1 MIRDVDISEIWDGR
15 FYTASDLVKADTMD
29 CKGCSDCC
37 RTMTDTI
44 LLDPWDIRQMK
55 QVTGLDFDRLL
66 EKHIT
71 LTVADGLITPVMA
84 MAEDGACTFLD
95 GNGRCTIHT
104 SRPGFCRL
112 FPLGR
117 YYDDGGD
124 FRYFLQAKE
133 CPKPRVKTR
142 VSKWLGIDD
151 LPRYEEY
158 VRQWHAFIKQV
169 QHLIDG
175 ESEKLQKQVCLYLVQ
190 LFYRRDWEEEPGFY
204 EQFEQRL
211 ARARKDLSLA
221 G

>member
-1 MIRDVDISEIWDGR
+1 
-15 FYTASDLVKADTMD
+15 
-29 CKGCSDCC
+29 
-37 RTMTDTI
+37 
-44 LLDPWDIRQMK
+44 
-55 QVTGLDFDRLL
+55 
-66 EKHIT
+66 
-71 LTVADGLITPVMA
+71 MA

-104 SRPGFCRL
+104 SRPGVCRL